1 MIGTTPTVDPVKT
14 QKSLSILILSFLI
27 LFKTNFRELSG
38 LIKTVLVFPSTLC
51 LIFLLVILVFKLPIL
66 IFLYFFF
73 LAFQKFYICTK
84 ITTQVTKRCDPFF
97 SLSITDNFNAR
108 CHIRNKF

>member
-73 LAFQKFYICTK
+73 CLFNIFNFFPNIFINLQKF
-84 ITTQVTKRCDPFF
+84 FF
-97 SLSITDNFNAR
+97 LFFF
-108 CHIRNKF
+108 C